1 MIITIDFHLLLL
13 FRCQLPKL
21 LNKDSFLSG
30 IKFESWGPISLYT
43 LDCMFLNVQENFTSD
58 MERLHHASITF
69 HLLVSVFLR
78 HNQHC
83 PLLENKLSLVTKWGG
98 WWFLRWT
105 PDYHVDNSGGQHSLP
120 FPLYALHSEALTL
133 KKWKWISWS
142 KVFIGLSYVPCSAVK
157 QIVL

>member
-1 MIITIDFHLLLL
+1 MTIDFHLLLL

-58 MERLHHASITF
+58 MKRSHPSKITF

-83 PLLENKLSLVTKWGG
+83 PLLENKLSLETKWGG

-105 PDYHVDNSGGQHSLP
+105 QDTMLITLEATIP
-120 FPLYALHSEALTL
+120 FPFPSMLCTVKHWHW